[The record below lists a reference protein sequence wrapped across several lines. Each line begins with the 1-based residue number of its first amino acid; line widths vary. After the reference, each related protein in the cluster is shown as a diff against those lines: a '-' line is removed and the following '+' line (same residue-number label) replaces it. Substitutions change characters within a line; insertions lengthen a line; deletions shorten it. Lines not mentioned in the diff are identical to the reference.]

1 MEITYTR
8 RGDFLL
14 IMMRYFE
21 DSPNL
26 VTHRI
31 PKIRLRK
38 KSQNHIENGII
49 EAGRKRM
56 GENVMS
62 YIQGEDRDQLTMMPL
77 CLDDYI
83 EADSI
88 CRVIAAF
95 VDILDLNGMGF
106 KYANPKDMGRPP
118 YNPASMLM
126 LYLYGY
132 LNRVRSSRR
141 LEAETKRNV
150 EVMWLIGKLMPDDRT
165 ICNFRKDNAAVL
177 KKVFREFSLW
187 CNKQGLFGKELVGV
201 DGSKFRAN
209 SSRKNI
215 HTQKG
220 TEKELASVEKKI
232 GEYMNALEENDVA
245 EAGEA
250 KLSSETIRSVLEHL
264 NSKKDKL
271 QDWLRQIEANDGK
284 EISTVDPDAHIMH
297 QGGDGRSLDA
307 CYNVQTVVDE
317 KHKLIVD
324 FDVSTCPDDK
334 GALPKMTASAKE
346 IMGVDKIATVADK
359 GYYDGEDIE
368 ECEQNGT
375 TCYVPK
381 VHEYS
386 PAPDPRYNKDRFRYD
401 TESDCYICPEN
412 KVLGLSKVRRDGDTV
427 MSKVYSNN
435 NACESCQHRDKCT
448 TAKKSGR
455 TISRIP
461 EQDCL
466 DIINARMLTKKA
478 REIFR
483 ERKKIVEHPFGTTK
497 KIWGFNQ
504 FLCRGQEKT
513 TAEQSLCFLAY
524 NFRRVFN
531 IFKKNGENLI
541 EVMA

>member
-1 MEITYTR
+1 
-8 RGDFLL
+8 
-14 IMMRYFE
+14 
-21 DSPNL
+21 
-26 VTHRI
+26 
-31 PKIRLRK
+31 
-38 KSQNHIENGII
+38 
-49 EAGRKRM
+49 
-56 GENVMS
+56 MS
-62 YIQGEDRDQLTMMPL
+62 YIQGEDREQLTMMPF

-95 VDILDLNGMGF
+95 VGMLDLNIMGF
-106 KYANPKDMGRPP
+106 KYANPNDMGRPP
-118 YNPASMLM
+118 YNPANMLM

-150 EVMWLIGKLMPDDRT
+150 EVMWLMEKLTPDDRT

-177 KKVFREFSLW
+177 KKVFRAFSLW
-187 CNKQGLFGKELVGV
+187 CNRQGLYGKELVGV

-232 GEYMNALEENDVA
+232 GEYMNALEENDAA

-250 KLSSETIRSVLEHL
+250 KLSPETIRSVLEHL
-264 NSKKDKL
+264 NGKKDKL
-271 QDWLRQIEANDGK
+271 QDWLKRIEANDGK

-334 GALPKMTASAKE
+334 GALPKMTESAKE
-346 IMGVDKIATVADK
+346 IMGVDKIAAVADK
-359 GYYDGEDIE
+359 GYYDGEDIG

-375 TCYVPK
+375 TCYIPK
-381 VHEYS
+381 VHEHS

-401 TESDCYICPEN
+401 TESDCYICPEGQTLPFRQLN
-412 KVLGLSKVRRDGDTV
+412 KRQKGEAADR
-427 MSKVYSNN
+427 VYYNTK
-435 NACESCQHRDKCT
+435 ACRNCPNKEKCT
-448 TAKKSGR
+448 TNKRDGR
-455 TISRIP
+455 KIYRNP
-461 EQDCL
+461 HQDTL
-466 DIINARMLTKKA
+466 DIVNSRMKADEA
-478 REIFR
+478 RETFR

-504 FLCRGQEKT
+504 FLCCGREMT

-531 IFKKNGENLI
+531 IFKKNGGDLI
-541 EVMA
+541 GVMA